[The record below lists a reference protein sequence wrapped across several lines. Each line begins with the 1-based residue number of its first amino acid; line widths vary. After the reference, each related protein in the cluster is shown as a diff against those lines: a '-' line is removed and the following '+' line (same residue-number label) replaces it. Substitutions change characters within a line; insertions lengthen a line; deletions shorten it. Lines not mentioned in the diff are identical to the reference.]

1 MSAIG
6 AMGAATDA
14 GGFAGGT
21 TLARADLL
29 ASAEQSTSPRAP
41 QSDATKEKF
50 QEFVAGTFF
59 QQMFKAMRQTQK
71 KPKYFHGGKAEEI
84 FQSQLDQQFSQEL
97 AKSHGAAFSNDLYEP
112 FSTSLGARF
121 QVDV

>member
-6 AMGAATDA
+6 TMGASMTA
-14 GGFAGGT
+14 GGFGGAT
-21 TLARADLL
+21 TLTRADLL
-29 ASAEQSTSPRAP
+29 ASAEQSTAPGPP
-41 QSDATKEKF
+41 QSDATEETF

-97 AKSHGAAFSNDLYEP
+97 AKSHGAAFSNDLYKP
-112 FSTSLGARF
+112 FLNNLGSRL